1 MGTIFPVVAI
11 PAKENILAGR
21 IEFLEWIV
29 CFSLMVENGLM
40 SRNAG
45 KNHTGRTIVYQL
57 SGPCVVEYLIAHPT
71 GILPACIA
79 MKQKHGELFQQI
91 NR

>member
-40 SRNAG
+40 SRNAWW
-45 KNHTGRTIVYQL
+45 NI
-57 SGPCVVEYLIAHPT
+57 
-71 GILPACIA
+71 
-79 MKQKHGELFQQI
+79 
-91 NR
+91 